1 MIGPSAV
8 QRRRWLPKR
17 QFKAESTCICFCLK
31 ADIFSSGFAYCPHAS
46 GENSHRKWIFSK
58 NALQS
63 GDFWKRRLFIYEW
76 TDENGGFRIRWCH
89 ILLAWRML
97 RKWRYRIYIVVAFSW
112 GQAKTIRIRYV
123 RMRIF
128 FFNGEKNLRFQKYPD
143 TCGQGLN
150 VTNWRYFKLTYSIS
164 FNLSNVSNFF
174 LELNSDDLK
183 DRISGQEKK
192 KEVVAFCSRPPKNLK
207 LGTFPL

>member
-1 MIGPSAV
+1 MTLSYLHRCSVFVRI
-8 QRRRWLPKR
+8 
-17 QFKAESTCICFCLK
+17 
-31 ADIFSSGFAYCPHAS
+31 
-46 GENSHRKWIFSK
+46 GENYS
-58 NALQS
+58 N
-63 GDFWKRRLFIYEW
+63 
-76 TDENGGFRIRWCH
+76 T
-89 ILLAWRML
+89 L
-97 RKWRYRIYIVVAFSW
+97 RKDAYFFLNVE
-112 GQAKTIRIRYV
+112 KT
-123 RMRIF
+123 
-128 FFNGEKNLRFQKYPD
+128 LRFQKYPD

>member
-1 MIGPSAV
+1 MTLSYLHRCSV
-8 QRRRWLPKR
+8 FVR
-17 QFKAESTCICFCLK
+17 T
-31 ADIFSSGFAYCPHAS
+31 
-46 GENSHRKWIFSK
+46 GENDS
-58 NALQS
+58 N
-63 GDFWKRRLFIYEW
+63 
-76 TDENGGFRIRWCH
+76 T
-89 ILLAWRML
+89 L
-97 RKWRYRIYIVVAFSW
+97 RKDAY
-112 GQAKTIRIRYV
+112 
-123 RMRIF
+123 F

-150 VTNWRYFKLTYSIS
+150 VTDWRYFKLTYSIS

-192 KEVVAFCSRPPKNLK
+192 KEVIAFCSRPPKNLK